1 MLQSHLR
8 KEKEMG
14 GTKIFPA
21 FAGKQY
27 MGQKGI
33 EADMVCKELDRCTA
47 GRENKLFDW

>member
-1 MLQSHLR
+1 MLQSHFR

-21 FAGKQY
+21 FAGKRY

-33 EADMVCKELDRCTA
+33 EADMGSYFYFFHVVTL
-47 GRENKLFDW
+47 